1 MLLSVNLYI
10 IVFLITIFLLIKI
23 LKIYFENR
31 FKVLLSYVF
40 AAFFM
45 AVVAL
50 TMILDLIYEI
60 EFVIG
65 PLRIEPIDYTM
76 TFAIVAAIVSWYFA
90 VTLSHS
96 SIPPKRSYLIVFIA
110 GMVLMGE
117 LLERSATFLIDAAL
131 ETIGITFAAAETF
144 NYLRGTYKEVISS
157 TDKKYLKL
165 YAAGFTTI
173 LSSGLMPVLG
183 DIAVKYQHAPRQI
196 FEPGWAIPYSVGLL
210 LLLYTVS
217 KRPLVFTLSKAYPT
231 LFVLLNQVGS
241 PYFIQEFQSPENSLE
256 PSEVDIFNLYNSAKE
271 LINSGKKI
279 GTVDQGKRKI
289 LINVHEG
296 ITGMLV
302 VNIETRYLREILQ
315 KATQLFW
322 ERYHETLPKWNGKIS
337 QFIDFKKDVMQI
349 FSPFTPID
357 RTVQKMDLEAK
368 MLDPLNKENRILA
381 LLTDYTS
388 NKGECPYYSEDVP
401 SKCLLDPTSRRPW
414 DCEGKAFVK
423 GFVCQYILDHLE
435 KKASEQA
442 SNLQRKRES
451 TH

>member
-1 MLLSVNLYI
+1 MLLSLILYS
-10 IVFLITIFLLIKI
+10 VAFLITIFLLIKI
-23 LKIYFENR
+23 LKTYLENR
-31 FKVLLSYVF
+31 FEVLLSYVF
-40 AAFFM
+40 ATFFM
-45 AVVAL
+45 AVVTL
-50 TMILDLIYEI
+50 TITLDLIYEI
-60 EFVIG
+60 EFIIG
-65 PLRIEPIDYTM
+65 PLKIEPIDYTM
-76 TFAIVAAIVSWYFA
+76 TFAIVSAIVSWYFA

-117 LLERSATFLIDAAL
+117 LLERSATFLINAAL
-131 ETIGITFAAAETF
+131 EAIGITFVAAEIF
-144 NYLRGTYKEVISS
+144 NYLRGAYEEILNP

-165 YAAGFTTI
+165 YTAGFTTI
-173 LSSGLMPVLG
+173 LSSGLMPILG
-183 DIAVKYQHAPRQI
+183 DIAVKYCHAPRQI
-196 FEPGWAIPYSVGLL
+196 FEPGWAILYSIGLL

-231 LFVLLNQVGS
+231 FFVLLNQVGS
-241 PYFIQEFQSPENSLE
+241 PYFIQEFRSPENSSE
-256 PSEVDIFNLYNSAKE
+256 PSEVDIFNLYNFAKE
-271 LINSGKKI
+271 LINSGKKM

-289 LINVHEG
+289 LVNVHEG
-296 ITGMLV
+296 ITGVLV

-315 KATQLFW
+315 KATRLFW

-337 QFIDFKKDVMQI
+337 QFTDFKKDVMQM
-349 FSPFTPID
+349 FSPFIPID
-357 RTVQKMDLEAK
+357 RTVQKIDLKAK
-368 MLDPLNKENRILA
+368 ALDPLNKESRILA

-388 NKGECPYYSEDVP
+388 NKGECPYYSGDVP

-435 KKASEQA
+435 KKASEQT